1 MYSAFLTRCIRRGEA
16 GRLADRLNLSETGQP
31 VEVTPEGT
39 EERRNRRWRRRRR
52 RMRRKKRRRRK
63 YEEDTVFSVWTGVA
77 MVTTERESPPTRLTD
92 RFLPADTSQF

>member
-1 MYSAFLTRCIRRGEA
+1 MRR
-16 GRLADRLNLSETGQP
+16 RLRRRRRR
-31 VEVTPEGT
+31 
-39 EERRNRRWRRRRR
+39 RRNRRWRRRR